1 MKPILAILLSIL
13 LGTCGQLALKY
24 GTRLAVTKEAAAT
37 SMLVS
42 YLANPYM
49 WFALTLYGISTV
61 LWIYSLSKVELSYAY
76 PMVALGYVLVCGF
89 SVLLFKET
97 MPMLR
102 IAGLGVIIIGVVMI
116 AISA

>member
-24 GTRLAVTKEAAAT
+24 GTRLAVAKEASTGVLAR
-37 SMLVS
+37 

-49 WFALTLYGISTV
+49 WFALFLYGISTV
-61 LWIYSLSKVELSYAY
+61 LWIYSLSRVDLSYAY
-76 PMVALGYVLVCGF
+76 PMVALGYVLVCVF
-89 SVLLFKET
+89 SVLLFKEA

-102 IAGLGVIIIGVVMI
+102 IAGLGVIILGVIMI